1 MIFGGIDAG
10 SRSVKAVLLDD
21 SLAILASSIRDQGPD
36 QQRIA
41 DDILNELLREAGLTR
56 DRVARVIATGYG
68 RGRAA
73 VADGTITEITCQAA
87 GVRHLAPDAA
97 TIIDI
102 GGQDSKVVRL
112 DEDGRVRDFAM
123 NDRCAA
129 GSGRF
134 LEMAAA
140 RLDIPLCEL
149 PAGEARPAVAA
160 AINSTCAVFAETEI
174 VGLLASGEPAANIMA
189 GIRKAIAA
197 RVASMAGALIRNPIV
212 FTGGVARVGGMSD
225 ALAEAIG
232 HPVTVAPRP
241 QLTGAIGAAILAA
254 SEYRDGTVKGVAAGR
269 R

>member
-21 SLAILASSIRDQGPD
+21 SLAVVASSIRDQGPD

-41 DDILNELLREAGLTR
+41 DDILNDLLREAGLTR
-56 DRVARVIATGYG
+56 DGVARVIATGYG
-68 RGRAA
+68 RGRAG

-87 GVRHLAPDAA
+87 GVLHLAPGTA

-112 DEDGRVRDFAM
+112 DENGRVRDFAM

-140 RLDIPLCEL
+140 RLHIPLDGEE
-149 PAGEARPAVAA
+149 PAGAAVAA

-197 RVASMAGALIRNPIV
+197 RVAAMAGALIRNPIV

-232 HPVTVAPRP
+232 HPVAVAPRP

-254 SEYRDGTVKGVAAGR
+254 SEYRDGTVKGMAAGR